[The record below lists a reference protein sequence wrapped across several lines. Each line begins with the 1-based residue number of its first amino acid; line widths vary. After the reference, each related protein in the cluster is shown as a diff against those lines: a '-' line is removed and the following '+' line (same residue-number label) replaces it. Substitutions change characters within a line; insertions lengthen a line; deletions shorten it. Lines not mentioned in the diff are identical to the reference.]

1 MKGLSP
7 YNFLGTAGRQLVFNH
22 QNVKVQNYLFPFFVL
37 IFLTLF
43 LIPLFSRETD
53 FNSQTENF
61 SQKHP
66 LIKQGGILLR
76 EGQYQQSIEQFTKY
90 LKSSRLE
97 DRNTLICYWNLGIL
111 FWNVDQLDESEKYF
125 SQANKLAAA
134 LGLPKE
140 RQECEAA
147 LKIHKSYMQ
156 AIEWRNKGNLS
167 QSSQYFKEA
176 AALASSIKSGAHEL
190 KILRTW
196 SVTYLGDIRHNNF
209 LDLNKQALQ
218 LARSLKHK
226 AEILKALKNIGSF
239 YLLKDDYS
247 YALSFFSQAL
257 DSAQG
262 KLDDK
267 DTTFCLSNIAL
278 LYSILG
284 DDEKSIAYYFEA
296 LKILK
301 SLDYLT
307 KSLTCLNN
315 LGFSYQHLYRTTGI
329 ADYCFRAIKLYR
341 ESLELSRKASDE
353 KFELISLINIGN
365 IYSDLK
371 QDDEALK
378 FFVPALE
385 MAQKRKDSVLLSSLL
400 TSIGMVYLNKENCIK
415 AESYFNRAFIE
426 AKKAQSDP
434 LAMRL
439 FYGLGLC
446 NERNGDYG
454 QAISNYNESLRIID
468 KVGSKIVDD
477 INRAGYA
484 QDKAEIYQKLINLYY
499 SLFQKTKSNIFERE
513 IFSVAEKGKARSFV
527 EYLERLSARSSAP
540 AAGKSNPEEEKLKT
554 SRLDILKKLSESGLD
569 IEKKSQLEIQLRRI
583 DDQAS
588 ILNTNEFLQAETAEI
603 PIKPVALDAVQKKL
617 LKSDTALIEYV
628 LGNERSFLILIS
640 SASYKVIEL
649 PPQDKITNMLTGFLR
664 YLEDSGMNPTT
675 GTSAARRLYKELF
688 SPVESLIPKSVTN
701 LIIVPDGILFDLP
714 FETLVSNQDKES
726 RADYLMNHYFLS
738 YAPSASAYFYLCK
751 RPKAASYRKDLLAFG
766 APSYLTPVFPGN
778 KNSRSPSQILLELY
792 EKSGFSVA
800 PIPYSEKEVT
810 EISRYFKA
818 DKRDVYVKTRA
829 SEQALKSI
837 NFNDYRIVHF
847 ACHAFS
853 DESFPLR
860 SALVFSLEDEGEEDG
875 FFQVLEMYR
884 FRLNADLTVLSACQ
898 TGKGKN
904 IQNEGVLGLP
914 RVFFY
919 MGSRSVISTLWR
931 IDDKATS
938 QFMGYFYEYY
948 ARGKSKSQAL
958 QLAKKKM
965 MRSRYSHPF
974 YWAAFVLTGES

>member
-1 MKGLSP
+1 M
-7 YNFLGTAGRQLVFNH
+7 ARRQLVFNH
-22 QNVKVQNYLFPFFVL
+22 ENLEIQEHLFFLFTPIILAFF
-37 IFLTLF
+37 I
-43 LIPLFSRETD
+43 IPLFSREAD
-53 FNSQTENF
+53 LDSQTQNL
-61 SQKHP
+61 SKKHP
-66 LIKQGGILLR
+66 LIKQGEILLK

-90 LKSSRLE
+90 LKSSTAE
-97 DRNTLICYWNLGIL
+97 DQNALICYWNLGIL
-111 FWNVDQLDESEKYF
+111 FWNIDRMDESEKYF
-125 SQANKLAAA
+125 RQANKLGVA
-134 LGLPKE
+134 LDLPKE
-140 RQECEAA
+140 REECETA
-147 LKIHKSYMQ
+147 LKIYKSYTL
-156 AIEWRNKGNLS
+156 AIESRNKGNLS
-167 QSSQYFKEA
+167 QSNQYFQEA
-176 AALASSIKSGAHEL
+176 AALARSIKSDAHEL

-196 SVTYLGDIRHNNF
+196 SFNYIDELSHNNF

-218 LARSLKHK
+218 FAKSLKHK
-226 AEILKALKNIGSF
+226 PEILKALKNIGLF
-239 YLLKDDYS
+239 YSMENDYS
-247 YALSFFSQAL
+247 HALSYYFQAL
-257 DSAQG
+257 DSAQRNR
-262 KLDDK
+262 DDK
-267 DTTFCLSNIAL
+267 EITLCLNNIAS

-284 DDEKSIAYYFEA
+284 DDEKSIAYYSEA

-301 SLDYLT
+301 SLGHLT
-307 KSLTCLNN
+307 NSLTCLNN
-315 LGFSYQHLYRTTGI
+315 LGLSYQSLYQTTGI
-329 ADYCFRAIKLYR
+329 AEYYVRAIKLFQ
-341 ESLELSRKASDE
+341 ESLNSAQKLHDE
-353 KFELISLINIGN
+353 FFENVSLAQIGN
-365 IYSDLK
+365 AYSGLK
-371 QDDEALK
+371 KYDEALK
-378 FFVPALE
+378 FLQSALE
-385 MAQKRKDSVLLSSLL
+385 MAQKRKDAALLPSLL
-400 TSIGMVYLNKENCIK
+400 TSIGMVHVNKEDCIK
-415 AESYFNRAFIE
+415 AESYLNKALTE
-426 AKKAQSDP
+426 ARKAHSDP
-434 LAMRL
+434 LIMRL

-446 NERNGDYG
+446 KERSGDYG
-454 QAISNYNESLRIID
+454 QAISNYDECLRIID
-468 KVGSKIVDD
+468 IIGSKIVDD

-499 SLFQKTKSNIFERE
+499 SLFQKTKSNVFERE
-513 IFSVAEKGKARSFV
+513 IFSAAERAKARSFV

-554 SRLDILKKLSESGLD
+554 SRLDILKKLSESGLE

-583 DDQAS
+583 DDMAS
-588 ILNTNEFLQAETAEI
+588 ILNTNEFLQTETAEI
-603 PIKPVALDAVQKKL
+603 PTKPVALDAVQKKL
-617 LKSDTALIEYV
+617 LKSDTALIEYI
-628 LGNERSFLILIS
+628 LGNERSFLIFIS

-664 YLEDSGMNPTT
+664 YLENSGMNPTT
-675 GTSAARRLYKELF
+675 GTAAARRLYKELF

-714 FETLVSNQDKES
+714 FETLVCDQDKKS
-726 RADYLMNHYFLS
+726 RIDYLMNHYFLS
-738 YAPSASAYFYLCK
+738 YAPSVSAYFYLLK
-751 RPKAASYRKDLLAFG
+751 RPKPASYRKDLLAFG
-766 APSYLTPVFPGN
+766 APSYSTSVSPGN

-792 EKSGFSVA
+792 EKNGFSVS
-800 PIPYSEKEVT
+800 PIPYGEKEVT

-837 NFNDYRIVHF
+837 NFHDYRIVHF

-853 DESFPLR
+853 DENFPLR

-875 FFQVLEMYR
+875 FFQVVEMYR
-884 FRLNADLTVLSACQ
+884 FRLNAELTVLSACQ

-931 IDDKATS
+931 IDDQATS
-938 QFMGYFYEYY
+938 QFMGYFYDYY

>member
-1 MKGLSP
+1 V
-7 YNFLGTAGRQLVFNH
+7 AGRQLVFNH
-22 QNVKVQNYLFPFFVL
+22 QNVKVQNYLFPFFVF
-37 IFLTLF
+37 IFLALF

-53 FNSQTENF
+53 LNSQTEDF

-66 LIKQGGILLR
+66 LIEQGEILLR

-111 FWNVDQLDESEKYF
+111 FWNIDQLDESEKYF
-125 SQANKLAAA
+125 RHANRLTVA
-134 LGLPKE
+134 LNIPIKS
-140 RQECEAA
+140 QECETA
-147 LKIHKSYMQ
+147 LKIHNLFTQ
-156 AIEWRNKGNLS
+156 AIETRNKDNLS

-176 AALASSIKSGAHEL
+176 SELARSIKSDAHEL
-190 KILRTW
+190 KILRAW
-196 SVTYLGDIRHNNF
+196 SVNYMEDISHKIF

-218 LARSLKHK
+218 LASSLKNRT
-226 AEILKALKNIGSF
+226 EILKALKNIGLF
-239 YLLKDDYS
+239 YSIENDYS
-247 YALSFFSQAL
+247 HALSYFFQAL
-257 DSAQG
+257 DSAQRNQ
-262 KLDDK
+262 DDK
-267 DTTFCLSNIAL
+267 EITFCLNNIAS
-278 LYSILG
+278 LYSTLG
-284 DDEKSIAYYFEA
+284 DNEKSIAYYSE
-296 LKILK
+296 ILK
-301 SLDYLT
+301 LSKSSDHLGN
-307 KSLTCLNN
+307 SLTYLNN
-315 LGFSYQHLYRTTGI
+315 LGLSYQRLYQTTGI
-329 ADYCFRAIKLYR
+329 AEYYVRAIKLFL
-341 ESLELSRKASDE
+341 ESLNSAQKIHD
-353 KFELISLINIGN
+353 KFFEIISLMHIGN
-365 IYSDLK
+365 VHLDLK
-371 QDDEALK
+371 QYDEALMSLQ
-378 FFVPALE
+378 PALE
-385 MAQKRKDSVLLSSLL
+385 IAQKRKDPILVPSLL
-400 TSIGMVYLNKENCIK
+400 ASIGMVHLNKEDCIK
-415 AESYFNRAFIE
+415 AETYFSRALGE
-426 AKKAQSDP
+426 ARKAHSDP
-434 LAMRL
+434 LMMRS

-446 NERNGDYG
+446 KERSGDYG
-454 QAISNYNESLRIID
+454 QAISNYDECLRIVD
-468 KVGSKIVDD
+468 KIGSRIVDD

-499 SLFQKTKSNIFERE
+499 SLFQKTKSNIFEKE

-527 EYLERLSARSSAP
+527 EYLERLGVRRSAP

-554 SRLDILKKLSESGLD
+554 SRLDILKKLAESGLD
-569 IEKKSQLEIQLRRI
+569 IEKKSRLEIQLRRI
-583 DDQAS
+583 DDMAS
-588 ILNTNEFLQAETAEI
+588 IMNTNEFLQTETAEI
-603 PIKPVALDAVQKKL
+603 PIKPLALDAVQKKL
-617 LKSDTALIEYV
+617 LKSDTALIEYI
-628 LGNERSFLILIS
+628 LGNERSFLIFIS

-675 GTSAARRLYKELF
+675 GTAAARRLYKELF

-714 FETLVSNQDKES
+714 FETLVCNQDEKS
-726 RADYLMNHYFLS
+726 RVDYLINHYFLS
-738 YAPSASAYFYLCK
+738 YSPSVSAYFNLLK
-751 RPKAASYRKDLLAFG
+751 RPKPASYRKDLLAFG
-766 APSYLTPVFPGN
+766 APSYSTPVFPGN

-792 EKSGFSVA
+792 EKSGFSVS

-818 DKRDVYVKTRA
+818 DKRDVFVKTRA
-829 SEQALKSI
+829 SEQTLKSI
-837 NFNDYRIVHF
+837 NLNDYRIVHF

-884 FRLNADLTVLSACQ
+884 FRLNAELTVLSACQ

-965 MRSRYSHPF
+965 MKSRYSHPF
-974 YWAAFVLTGES
+974 YWGAFVLTGES

>member
-1 MKGLSP
+1 MAHRL
-7 YNFLGTAGRQLVFNH
+7 LVFNH
-22 QNVKVQNYLFPFFVL
+22 QDLEIQEHTLFLLVL
-37 IFLTLF
+37 IFLALF
-43 LIPLFSRETD
+43 LVPLFSREIRL
-53 FNSQTENF
+53 NSQTQSLSQSPPTIERGENF
-61 SQKHP
+61 
-66 LIKQGGILLR
+66 LR
-76 EGQYQQSIEQFTKY
+76 EGQYQRSIEQFTIY
-90 LKSSRLE
+90 LKSSKLE
-97 DRNTLICYWNLGIL
+97 DRNALSCYWNLAIL
-111 FWNVDQLDESEKYF
+111 FWNIDRLDDSEINF
-125 SQANKLAAA
+125 RQANKLAVA
-134 LGLPKE
+134 LNLPKE
-140 RQECEAA
+140 RQECGAA

-176 AALASSIKSGAHEL
+176 VALAKSIKSDAHEL

-209 LDLNKQALQ
+209 LDLNKQALH

-226 AEILKALKNIGSF
+226 AEIFKALKNIGSF
-239 YLLKDDYS
+239 YLLKNEYS
-247 YALSFFSQAL
+247 YALSFLFQAL
-257 DSAQG
+257 DSAQRNQN
-262 KLDDK
+262 DK
-267 DTTFCLSNIAL
+267 EITLCLNNIAS

-301 SLDYLT
+301 SLGHLT
-307 KSLTCLNN
+307 NYLTCLNN
-315 LGFSYQHLYRTTGI
+315 LGLSYQGLYQTTGI
-329 ADYCFRAIKLYR
+329 AEYYVRAIKLFQ
-341 ESLELSRKASDE
+341 ESLNSAQKLHDE
-353 KFELISLINIGN
+353 FFENISLMHIGN
-365 IYSDLK
+365 VHVDLK
-371 QDDEALK
+371 QYDEALK
-378 FFVPALE
+378 SLEPALE
-385 MAQKRKDSVLLSSLL
+385 IAQKRKDPILVPSLL
-400 TSIGMVYLNKENCIK
+400 ASIGMVYLNKGNCIK
-415 AESYFNRAFIE
+415 AESFFSKALDE
-426 AKKAQSDP
+426 ARKAHSDP
-434 LAMRL
+434 LMMRP

-446 NERNGDYG
+446 KERNGDYG

-540 AAGKSNPEEEKLKT
+540 VAGKTNPEEEKLKT
-554 SRLDILKKLSESGLD
+554 SRLDILRKLSESGLG

-583 DDQAS
+583 DDMAS
-588 ILNTNEFLQAETAEI
+588 ILNTNEFLQTETAEI
-603 PIKPVALDAVQKKL
+603 PTKPVALDAVQKKL
-617 LKSDTALIEYV
+617 LKSDTALIEYI
-628 LGNERSFLILIS
+628 LGTERSFLIFIS

-675 GTSAARRLYKELF
+675 GSAAARRLYKELF
-688 SPVESLIPKSVTN
+688 SPVESFIPKSVTN

-726 RADYLMNHYFLS
+726 RVDYLMDHYFLS
-738 YAPSASAYFYLCK
+738 YSPSASAYFYLSK
-751 RPKAASYRKDLLAFG
+751 RPKPASYKKDLLAFG
-766 APSYLTPVFPGN
+766 APSYATPVFPGN

-792 EKSGFSVA
+792 EKSGFSVS

-837 NFNDYRIVHF
+837 NLNDYRIVHF

-884 FRLNADLTVLSACQ
+884 YRLDAELTVLSACQ

-904 IQNEGVLGLP
+904 IQSEGVLGLP

-931 IDDKATS
+931 IDDQATS

>member
-1 MKGLSP
+1 MAHRLI
-7 YNFLGTAGRQLVFNH
+7 VFNH

-37 IFLTLF
+37 IFLELF
-43 LIPLFSRETD
+43 FIPLFSPATEL
-53 FNSQTENF
+53 NSQTENF
-61 SQKHP
+61 SQQHP
-66 LIKQGGILLR
+66 LIRQGEILLR

-90 LKSSRLE
+90 LKSSMAE
-97 DRNTLICYWNLGIL
+97 DHSTLACYWNLGIL
-111 FWNVDQLDESEKYF
+111 FWNIDQLDESEKYF
-125 SQANKLAAA
+125 RQANKVGVA

-140 RQECEAA
+140 RQECETA
-147 LKIHKSYMQ
+147 LKIHKSYLQ
-156 AIEWRNKGNLS
+156 AIEWRNKSNLS
-167 QSSQYFKEA
+167 ESNKSFKEA
-176 AALASSIKSGAHEL
+176 DDLAKSIKSDAHEL

-209 LDLNKQALQ
+209 LDLNKQARQ

-226 AEILKALKNIGSF
+226 AEILKLLKNIGSF

-247 YALSFFSQAL
+247 YALSFFFQAL

-262 KLDDK
+262 KQDDK

-284 DDEKSIAYYFEA
+284 DDEKSIAYYSET

-301 SLDYLT
+301 TLGHLANYLA
-307 KSLTCLNN
+307 SLNN
-315 LGFSYQHLYRTTGI
+315 LGLSYQRLYQTTGI
-329 ADYCFRAIKLYR
+329 AEYYARAIKLYQ
-341 ESLELSRKASDE
+341 ESLNSAQKLHDE
-353 KFELISLINIGN
+353 FFENVSLAQIGN
-365 IYSDLK
+365 AYSDLK
-371 QDDEALK
+371 RYDEALK
-378 FFVPALE
+378 FLQSALE
-385 MAQKRKDSVLLSSLL
+385 LAQKRKDSALLPSLM
-400 TSIGMVYLNKENCIK
+400 TSIGMVHLNKANCLK
-415 AESYFNRAFIE
+415 AESYFSRALDE
-426 AKKAQSDP
+426 ARKAHSDP
-434 LAMRL
+434 LMMWP

-446 NERNGDYG
+446 KERSGDYG
-454 QAISNYNESLRIID
+454 QAISNYDECLRIFD
-468 KVGSKIVDD
+468 KIGSKIVDD
-477 INRAGYA
+477 INRAGYS

-499 SLFQKTKSNIFERE
+499 SLFQKTRSNIFERE

-527 EYLERLSARSSAP
+527 EYLERLGVRSSAP
-540 AAGKSNPEEEKLKT
+540 VAGKTIPEEEKLKT
-554 SRLDILKKLSESGLD
+554 SRLDILRKLSESGLD
-569 IEKKSQLEIQLRRI
+569 IEKKSQLEMQLRRI

-588 ILNTNEFLQAETAEI
+588 ILSTNEFLQTETAEI
-603 PIKPVALDAVQKKL
+603 PAKSVTLDAVQKKL
-617 LKSDTALIEYV
+617 LKSDTALIEYI
-628 LGNERSFLILIS
+628 LGNERSFLIFIS

-675 GTSAARRLYKELF
+675 GTAAARRLYKELF

-714 FETLVSNQDKES
+714 FETLVCNQDKKS

-738 YAPSASAYFYLCK
+738 YAPSASAYFYLLK
-751 RPKAASYRKDLLAFG
+751 RPKPASYRKDLLAFG
-766 APSYLTPVFPGN
+766 APSYSTPVFPGN

-792 EKSGFSVA
+792 EKSGFSVS
-800 PIPYSEKEVT
+800 PIPYSEREVT

-818 DKRDVYVKTRA
+818 DKIDVYVKTRA

-837 NFNDYRIVHF
+837 NLNDYRIVHF

-884 FRLNADLTVLSACQ
+884 FRLNAELTVLSACQ

-948 ARGKSKSQAL
+948 AQGKSKSQAL

-965 MRSRYSHPF
+965 MKSRYSHPF
-974 YWAAFVLTGES
+974 YWGAFVLTGES

>member
-1 MKGLSP
+1 MV
-7 YNFLGTAGRQLVFNH
+7 GRQLVFSH
-22 QNVKVQNYLFPFFVL
+22 QNIKVQNYLFPFFVL
-37 IFLTLF
+37 IFLALF
-43 LIPLFSRETD
+43 LVPLFSRETD
-53 FNSQTENF
+53 LNSQTENF
-61 SQKHP
+61 YQKHP
-66 LIKQGGILLR
+66 LLKQGEILLR

-90 LKSSRLE
+90 LKTSKLE

-111 FWNVDQLDESEKYF
+111 FWNIDQMDESEKYF
-125 SQANKLAAA
+125 RQANKLGAA

-140 RQECEAA
+140 RKECETA
-147 LKIHKSYMQ
+147 LKIHESYMQ
-156 AIEWRNKGNLS
+156 AIEWRNKSNLLES
-167 QSSQYFKEA
+167 NQSFKEA
-176 AALASSIKSGAHEL
+176 DDLAKAIKSDAHEL
-190 KILRTW
+190 KILRAW
-196 SVTYLGDIRHNNF
+196 SINYADDISRNNCR
-209 LDLNKQALQ
+209 DLNKRALQ

-226 AEILKALKNIGSF
+226 AEILKALKNIGAF
-239 YLLKDDYS
+239 YLLIEEYS
-247 YALSFFSQAL
+247 YALNYYFQAL
-257 DSAQG
+257 DSAQDNQ
-262 KLDDK
+262 DDK
-267 DTTFCLSNIAL
+267 EITFCLSNIAS

-284 DDEKSIAYYFEA
+284 DNEKSIAYYSET

-301 SLDYLT
+301 SLGYSIRTLV
-307 KSLTCLNN
+307 CLNN
-315 LGFSYQHLYRTTGI
+315 LGLSYQNLYRTTGI

-341 ESLELSRKASDE
+341 ESLELAQKANDE
-353 KFELISLINIGN
+353 KFKLISQMNIGN

-378 FFVPALE
+378 FLQPALE
-385 MAQKRKDSVLLSSLL
+385 MAQKRKDAAFLPSLL
-400 TSIGMVYLNKENCIK
+400 TSIGMVYLNKGNCIK
-415 AESYFNRAFIE
+415 AESYFSKALDE
-426 AKKAQSDP
+426 ARKAHSDP
-434 LAMRL
+434 LIMRL
-439 FYGLGLC
+439 FYGLGQC
-446 NERNGDYG
+446 KEKSGDYG
-454 QAISNYNESLRIID
+454 QAISNYDECLRIID
-468 KVGSKIVDD
+468 KIGSKIVDD

-484 QDKAEIYQKLINLYY
+484 QDKTEIYQKLINLYY

-554 SRLDILKKLSESGLD
+554 SRLEILKKLSESGLD

-588 ILNTNEFLQAETAEI
+588 ILNTNEFLQTETAEI
-603 PIKPVALDAVQKKL
+603 PAKPVALDAVQKKL
-617 LKSDTALIEYV
+617 LKSDTALIEYI
-628 LGNERSFLILIS
+628 LGSERSFLIFIS

-675 GTSAARRLYKELF
+675 GTAAARRLYKELF
-688 SPVESLIPKSVTN
+688 SPVESLIPKTITN

-714 FETLVSNQDKES
+714 FETLVCNQDKKS

-738 YAPSASAYFYLCK
+738 YAPSASAYFYLLK
-751 RPKAASYRKDLLAFG
+751 RPKPASYRKDLLAFG
-766 APSYLTPVFPGN
+766 APSYSTPVFPGS
-778 KNSRSPSQILLELY
+778 KNLRSPSQILLELY
-792 EKSGFSVA
+792 EKSGFSVS

-818 DKRDVYVKTRA
+818 DKRDVYIKTKA
-829 SEQALKSI
+829 SEQTLKRI
-837 NFNDYRIVHF
+837 NINDYRIVHF

-884 FRLNADLTVLSACQ
+884 FRLNAELTILSACQ

-938 QFMGYFYEYY
+938 QFMGYFYGYY